1 MSALHLVS
9 SPTPNDRLAA
19 PARAAALLGDTPTLT
34 LSADPNA
41 PDSCCSVRFVRH
53 HAVWLGII
61 SDNAI
66 FADRVRMGM
75 VPHFVAGDAS
85 VHAVVGTARTRLL
98 GRVTSASADV
108 RRSLASV
115 LGPWEVD
122 GLLVV
127 EIAPEELAVVVDEL
141 AGGPVP
147 RT

>member
-75 VPHFVAGDAS
+75 VPRFVKGDADVVAVAGI
-85 VHAVVGTARTRLL
+85 ARVRLL
-98 GRVTSASADV
+98 GRVAEASADLAAAV
-108 RRSLASV
+108 ASL
-115 LGPWEVD
+115 LGPWDPSNAILLEVVPD
-122 GLLVV
+122 AL
-127 EIAPEELAVVVDEL
+127 VVVDDDNNPG
-141 AGGPVP
+141 AIP

>member
-1 MSALHLVS
+1 M
-9 SPTPNDRLAA
+9 TPRLASSAA
-19 PARAAALLGDTPTLT
+19 PNPTTQGARAAALLGDTPTLT
-34 LSADPNA
+34 LIADSST
-41 PDSCCSVRFVRH
+41 PDSCCTLRLVRH
-53 HAVWLGII
+53 GAVWLGVVNDH
-61 SDNAI
+61 SV

-75 VPHFVAGDAS
+75 VPRFVAGDAS